1 MASSLQVLVDCPAM
15 ILNYHS
21 LISHLTPNAPS
32 PFLIYIKVGSM
43 RARKSATETTQTRGD
58 SEKSQA

>member
-1 MASSLQVLVDCPAM
+1 M

-21 LISHLTPNAPS
+21 LISHLIPNAPS
-32 PFLIYIKVGSM
+32 TLLIYIKNGST
-43 RARKSATETTQTRGD
+43 RARQSATETTQTRGD

>member
-1 MASSLQVLVDCPAM
+1 M

-21 LISHLTPNAPS
+21 LISHLIPNAPS
-32 PFLIYIKVGSM
+32 TFLIYIKNGST
-43 RARKSATETTQTRGD
+43 RARQSATETTQTRGD